1 VVTGR
6 SFILYSRLDV
16 EDNPVNCVYL
26 FGDECR
32 AQPLLDKQAGYYKP
46 TEEDKTNF
54 CRNTRMMRTCPRAGL
69 YHEHLRAIGL
79 EKSRE
84 ASADLRSE

>member
-1 VVTGR
+1 MR
-6 SFILYSRLDV
+6 KNCFILYSEV
-16 EDNPVNCVYL
+16 ELGDDLVDCIYL
-26 FGDECR
+26 FKDECR
-32 AQPLLDKQAGYYKP
+32 AQPIVDKKEGYYKP
-46 TEEDKTNF
+46 TEEDQKNF
-54 CRNTRMMRTCPRAGL
+54 CRNTRLMRTCPRAGL